1 MLLDCHSIDMI
12 SPINSVHN
20 VAAKGFHS
28 AAEAYERGRPEYSRS
43 SVDFLMKT
51 LNITPEKIV
60 VDLAAGTG
68 KFTRLLVSGGAKLI
82 AIEPVEGMRYMFS
95 SLLPE
100 VEILDGTAESIPL
113 PSASIDVVVVAQ
125 AFQWFHGK
133 HSLQE
138 IYRILKPYGQI
149 GLIWNVR
156 DDSVEWV
163 SKMTEII
170 ESYRHFYHGNTPQY
184 KSGEWKQS
192 FDETI
197 LFTLLQTRTFKQV
210 HKYNR
215 QTLVDRVAS
224 ISWIAVLP
232 EAIQSKILHEIRDLL
247 DKHPILIGK
256 EEFYHPYRT
265 DIFWCAKKQS

>member
-1 MLLDCHSIDMI
+1 MM

-20 VAAKGFHS
+20 VAAKGFNA
-28 AAEAYERGRPEYSRS
+28 AAEAYERGRPEYPRS
-43 SVDFLMKT
+43 SVNFLLKT

-68 KFTRLLVSGGAKLI
+68 KFTRLLASGGAKLV
-82 AIEPVEGMRYMFS
+82 AIEPVEEMRGIFS

-100 VEILDGTAESIPL
+100 IEILNGTAESIPL
-113 PSASIDVVVVAQ
+113 PSASIDVVLVAQ
-125 AFQWFHGK
+125 AFQWFQGK
-133 HSLQE
+133 RSLQE

-156 DDSVEWV
+156 DESVEWV
-163 SKMTEII
+163 AKMTEII

-184 KSGEWKQS
+184 KSGKWKQF
-192 FDETI
+192 FDETT

-210 HKYNR
+210 HKYDR

-232 EAIQSKILHEIRDLL
+232 EEIQSKVLHEIRDLL
-247 DKHPILIGK
+247 DKHPMLRGK

-265 DIFWCAKKQS
+265 DVFWCAKKQS